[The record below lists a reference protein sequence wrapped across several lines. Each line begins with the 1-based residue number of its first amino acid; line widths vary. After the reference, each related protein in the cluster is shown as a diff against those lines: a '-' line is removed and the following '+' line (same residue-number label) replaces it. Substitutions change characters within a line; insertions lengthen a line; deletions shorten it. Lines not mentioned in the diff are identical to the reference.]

1 MRIEFRGLKS
11 AAAEEYRSHAER
23 RLRFALGRFAG
34 RIDRVLVHVSDT
46 NGPRGGLDK
55 QCRVRARL
63 RHGQEA
69 LVGDV
74 DENWGVLIDRAS
86 ARLGRSVARLLEC
99 EREAW
104 KPSRPRLAARVERE
118 E

>member
-11 AAAEEYRSHAER
+11 AAAEGGFRGRAER

-34 RIDRVLVHVSDT
+34 RIDRVLVQVCDT

-55 QCRVRARL
+55 QCRVRVRL
-63 RHGQEA
+63 RHGQEV

-74 DENWGVLIDRAS
+74 DEDWIVLIDRAS
-86 ARLGRSVARLLEC
+86 ARLGRSVARVLEC
-99 EREAW
+99 EREGW
-104 KPSRPRLAARVERE
+104 KPSRPRVAGGP
-118 E
+118 